1 MSRIPTQLSTT
12 VSCTIISTLKAIIFL
27 FTAILSL
34 TVVSSADAP
43 QAGQFDYYVLALSWS
58 PSYCAGE
65 AGQNDS
71 QQCAPGRRF
80 AFVIHGLWP
89 QYIKGWPQ
97 DCATRGTWIPQ
108 DLIDG
113 MMDVM
118 PSKKLIIHEWKKHGS
133 CSGLSQQDYFNSARQ
148 IFGNVRIP
156 ARYLSPQSIVTVTP
170 EQLVTDFVK
179 SNTGLTADML
189 SVQCGNARDQARL
202 SELQVCVNK
211 AGDFIACG
219 ENEKRQCGAESIL
232 LPPVK

>member
-1 MSRIPTQLSTT
+1 MSRIPSQLSAC
-12 VSCTIISTLKAIIFL
+12 VSRAIISTSKAVIFL

-34 TVVSSADAP
+34 TAISSANAP

-58 PSYCAGE
+58 PSYCAGD

-80 AFVIHGLWP
+80 AFVVHGLWP
-89 QYIKGWPQ
+89 QYTKGWPEY
-97 DCATRGTWIPQ
+97 CATRETWIPK

-133 CSGLSQQDYFNSARQ
+133 CSGLSQQDYFNSARR

-156 ARYLSPQSIVTVTP
+156 ARYLSPQAIVTITP

-211 AGDFIACG
+211 AGDFISCG
-219 ENEKRQCGAESIL
+219 ANEQRQCRAETIV